1 MGKVTSIDLVP
12 DDSPIY
18 DQPLIIGG
26 TIYKVGLTFSAVTG
40 LDKSELNNNLESE
53 MERTAAWI
61 YLELMG
67 TKNHKKASSKKEK
80 P

>member
-18 DQPLIIGG
+18 DQPFIIGG
-26 TIYKVGLTFSAVTG
+26 TFYKAESSFSAVTEPNQPE
-40 LDKSELNNNLESE
+40 LDKNLESE
-53 MERTAAWI
+53 IERTAALI

>member
-1 MGKVTSIDLVP
+1 MGKVTSIGLVP
-12 DDSPIY
+12 DDSSIY

-26 TIYKVGLTFSAVTG
+26 TIYKVGLTSSAVTG

-67 TKNHKKASSKKEK
+67 TKNHKKSSSKKEK

>member
-1 MGKVTSIDLVP
+1 MGKVTSISLVP

-26 TIYKVGLTFSAVTG
+26 TIYKGGSAFSAVTG
-40 LDKSELNNNLESE
+40 LDKSELNKNLESE
-53 MERTAAWI
+53 IERTAALI

-67 TKNHKKASSKKEK
+67 TKNHKRASSKKEN